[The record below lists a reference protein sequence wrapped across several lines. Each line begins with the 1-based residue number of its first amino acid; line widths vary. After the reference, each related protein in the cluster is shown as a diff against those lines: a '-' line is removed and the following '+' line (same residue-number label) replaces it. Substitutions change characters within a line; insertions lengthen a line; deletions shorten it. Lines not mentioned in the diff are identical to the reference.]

1 MNTFART
8 LAVAALALSVQ
19 AGLSAQ
25 AAEPAKPAP
34 VTAIA
39 RTASYITTAD
49 GVQLYYRIGARRTAR
64 S

>member
-8 LAVAALALSVQ
+8 LAVAALALSVR
-19 AGLSAQ
+19 
-25 AAEPAKPAP
+25 PACRADRRTGKPAP

-49 GVQLYYRIGARRTAR
+49 GVQLYKDWGRRTAR

>member
-49 GVQLYYRIGARRTAR
+49 GVQLYYKD
-64 S
+64 